1 MTDGNR
7 GFGKN
12 PDLMKVFRL
21 LLCTSAL
28 AAGEAPNPKIDID
41 RFAILTKEVAQ
52 LRNSRRIAEDDFLRL
67 AAEPGTIVLDARSRE
82 KYDQLHVKGAVHL
95 NFSDF
100 NEESLRKII
109 PTKTTRVLIYCNNN
123 FEGDPG
129 NFPGKV
135 VALNL
140 PTFITLHGHGYT
152 NVHELGP
159 LLDIKTTK
167 IPFAGKS
174 VK

>member
-1 MTDGNR
+1 MSR
-7 GFGKN
+7 GLGKN
-12 PDLMKVFRL
+12 PDLMKVLRL
-21 LLCTSAL
+21 FLCTATL
-28 AAGEAPNPKIDID
+28 AAGEAPNPQIDINK
-41 RFAILTKEVAQ
+41 FAILTQEVAQ
-52 LRNSRRIAEDDFLRL
+52 LRDSRRLAEDDFIRL

-100 NEESLRKII
+100 NEESLRRII

-123 FEGDPG
+123 FEGEPK
-129 NFPGKV
+129 FFTGKV
-135 VALNL
+135 VALNI

>member
-1 MTDGNR
+1 MGND
-7 GFGKN
+7 
-12 PDLMKVFRL
+12 PDLMKVLHL
-21 LLCTSAL
+21 LLCTATL
-28 AAGEAPNPKIDID
+28 AAGEAPNPAIDIK
-41 RFAILTKEVAQ
+41 RFSILTQEVAK
-52 LRNSRRIAEDDFLRL
+52 LRESRRLSEDEFLRL
-67 AAEPGTIVLDARSRE
+67 AAEPGTIVLDARSPE
-82 KYDQLHVKGAVHL
+82 KYARLHVKGAVHL

-109 PTKTTRVLIYCNNN
+109 PTKATRVLIYCNNN
-123 FEGDPG
+123 FEGEPE
-129 NFPGKV
+129 FFTGKV
-135 VALNL
+135 VALNI

-159 LLDIKTTK
+159 LLDIKVTK

>member
-1 MTDGNR
+1 MTDGRLGSGDNT
-7 GFGKN
+7 GV
-12 PDLMKVFRL
+12 MKL
-21 LLCTSAL
+21 LSLILCTATI
-28 AAGEAPNPKIDID
+28 AAGEAPNPMIDID

-52 LRNSRRIAEDDFLRL
+52 LRDSRRLSEDEFLRL
-67 AAEPGTIVLDARSRE
+67 AAEPGTIVLDARSPE
-82 KYDQLHVKGAVHL
+82 KYARLHVKGAVHL

-109 PTKTTRVLIYCNNN
+109 PTKATRVLIYCNNN
-123 FEGDPG
+123 FEGEPEL
-129 NFPGKV
+129 FTGKV
-135 VALNL
+135 VALNI

-159 LLDIKTTK
+159 LLDIKKTK

>member
-1 MTDGNR
+1 
-7 GFGKN
+7 
-12 PDLMKVFRL
+12 MKLLSL
-21 LLCTSAL
+21 LLCTTAL
-28 AAGEAPNPKIDID
+28 AAGEAPNPNIDID
-41 RFAILTKEVAQ
+41 KFATLTKEVAI
-52 LRNSRRIAEDDFLRL
+52 LRDSRRISEAEFLRL

-95 NFSDF
+95 SFPDF
-100 NEESLRKII
+100 TEESLRKVI
-109 PTKTTRVLIYCNNN
+109 PTKATRVLIYCNNN
-123 FEGDPG
+123 FEGEPE
-129 NFPGKV
+129 NFPSKAI
-135 VALNL
+135 ALNL